1 MVTVRPTILFLV
13 FAAFVVGCGSE
24 RQVSKDNL
32 AKMAGGSV
40 KPVTSI
46 KGKVLIDGTPT
57 AGVNIYLYGTDGAT
71 VVTQTRTN
79 ADGTYC
85 WSTYE
90 QCDGLT
96 AGDYKLT
103 FKHIPQQKQNDRD
116 QKEDDQL
123 KGRYANP
130 AKTEFKLSVASDGK
144 AQENVDYELKSK

>member
-1 MVTVRPTILFLV
+1 MATVRRTILFLV
-13 FAAFVVGCGSE
+13 FAALTIGCGSE

-40 KPVTSI
+40 KQVTPI

-57 AGVNIYLYGTDGAT
+57 AGVNISLYGKDAT
-71 VVTQTRTN
+71 TVITTTRTN

-90 QCDGLT
+90 QCDGLM

-103 FKHIPQQKQNDRD
+103 FKHIPNQKQNDRD

-130 AKTEFKLSVASDGK
+130 AKTEFTLSVASDGK
-144 AQENVDYELKSK
+144 PQENVDYELKSK